1 LGDSCWQYYGSD
13 TADLYEDSP
22 FYNDSK
28 YMFDSNVLFID
39 TDEKHISKLREEDL
53 ICNKDQLLVNE
64 NIYTQGNYGGGY
76 NKASIV
82 QENELICFKEE
93 IMERIRKMTETISD
107 LDGFLLNYSVG
118 GGTGSGLGSLILE
131 QLSD

>member
-1 LGDSCWQYYGSD
+1 
-13 TADLYEDSP
+13 
-22 FYNDSK
+22 
-28 YMFDSNVLFID
+28 MFDSNVLFID

-82 QENELICFKEE
+82 QENESICFKEE